1 VVIKS
6 AIDQVLWTGEN
17 TGSGLKINSKW
28 PMVIMGN
35 LILLINSED
44 VDCDAF
50 KEVLRFVRWCFTDT
64 VVQFVIGRAGYYLP
78 SSRSI
83 DYIIDYLDNKICGG
97 KAVLQVEPVQL
108 YSNTAKI
115 VITSIYW
122 IILSGLILGALPKM
136 KLDRRIAKIYMC
148 ILILGL
154 LLCGTSL
161 VFWSIEPVY
170 NSICMARWW
179 LMGLGMVI
187 FSGGVFCRIYQLK
200 KIHQLLKTGRYGASK
215 NFNHMKLLAIMMGVI
230 IFIEIILL
238 IILQFSSPLETK
250 ISIYDP
256 INRLGTYKCDNSVP
270 HLWLIVQSCY
280 LVCILVLGV
289 YAMYST
295 WGISSSV
302 DDTRV
307 NVLVIFMCLITLGV
321 TDTVVVFSDQS
332 EIAYSWWAISLIAMW
347 SFSMMLSVIVPRM
360 IKSLSKKSSSES
372 TRPSGSTNTKNS
384 TPIES

>member
-1 VVIKS
+1 MMRVKKPIARIYAV
-6 AIDQVLWTGEN
+6 
-17 TGSGLKINSKW
+17 
-28 PMVIMGN
+28 
-35 LILLINSED
+35 LLI
-44 VDCDAF
+44 
-50 KEVLRFVRWCFTDT
+50 
-64 VVQFVIGRAGYYLP
+64 IGL
-78 SSRSI
+78 
-83 DYIIDYLDNKICGG
+83 
-97 KAVLQVEPVQL
+97 V
-108 YSNTAKI
+108 
-115 VITSIYW
+115 
-122 IILSGLILGALPKM
+122 
-136 KLDRRIAKIYMC
+136 
-148 ILILGL
+148 
-154 LLCGTSL
+154 LCGSSL
-161 VFWSIEPVY
+161 AIWQLEP
-170 NSICMARWW
+170 NLDSICALRWW
-179 LMGLGMVI
+179 LMGIGMTI
-187 FSGGVFCRIYQLK
+187 LSGGVFCRSYQLK

-230 IFIEIILL
+230 VFIEIILL

-372 TRPSGSTNTKNS
+372 RSTRPSGSTNTKNS
-384 TPIES
+384 TPMES